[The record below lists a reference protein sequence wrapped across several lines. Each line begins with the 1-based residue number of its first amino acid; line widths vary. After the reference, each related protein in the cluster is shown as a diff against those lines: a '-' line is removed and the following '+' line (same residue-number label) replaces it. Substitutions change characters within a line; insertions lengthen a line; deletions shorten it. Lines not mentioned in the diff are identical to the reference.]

1 MLCWRL
7 LHTVRKE
14 TADIFSFIHLFFSSF
29 VGLWK
34 VQWRLKAY
42 FNYMQYEATTAY
54 YFNNST
60 LWIVLIIK
68 RASCS
73 EDYVLQLSL
82 FLWNLSIFW
91 ISTVNF
97 YLKQSLKWIQWWNII
112 LKLLTILLYSRF
124 LFCLHTTWDR
134 RLQIK
139 YQISK
144 YVRLYK
150 IYKIANLEPLFMALY
165 IQCTCAWLHP
175 YLFDAI
181 ISQSVLL
188 ASVIF
193 SSKGKNQCLWCSQD
207 EEITLLRKSI
217 FTWPGRVSGSTTCY
231 DWT

>member
-1 MLCWRL
+1 MLCLTSRMLYWRL

-14 TADIFSFIHLFFSSF
+14 TFIHLFFSSS

-34 VQWRLKAY
+34 VQWCLKAC
-42 FNYMQYEATTAY
+42 FNYMQYDATTAY

-68 RASCS
+68 LASCS

-82 FLWNLSIFW
+82 FLKNLSIFW

-97 YLKQSLKWIQWWNII
+97 YLKLSLKRIQWWNII
-112 LKLLTILLYSRF
+112 LTLLTILQYSRF

-150 IYKIANLEPLFMALY
+150 IYKMVSLETLFMTLY
-165 IQCTCAWLHP
+165 IQCTCAWLP
-175 YLFDAI
+175 LYLFDSI
-181 ISQSVLL
+181 ISQSVLY
-188 ASVIF
+188 
-193 SSKGKNQCLWCSQD
+193 Q
-207 EEITLLRKSI
+207 
-217 FTWPGRVSGSTTCY
+217 
-231 DWT
+231 